1 MHNTAIGG
9 CVSIIMKALY
19 CSYLLYLVSKMYNF
33 NEDRFYQYEHSEEEN
48 ELEKE
53 GVKYK
58 DMGIDMHHVLY
69 YYDD

>member
-1 MHNTAIGG
+1 
-9 CVSIIMKALY
+9 
-19 CSYLLYLVSKMYNF
+19 MYNF